1 MGAASCDLCAH
12 YVYDEEDDFS
22 ECMVNMDEDDYARFI
37 TSSYESCPYFQLDDE
52 YKPVSSFSYLLYYT
66 YFLKDS
72 RRSVR

>member
-52 YKPVSSFSYLLYYT
+52 
-66 YFLKDS
+66 
-72 RRSVR
+72 

>member
-12 YVYDEEDDFS
+12 YVYDFS

-52 YKPVSSFSYLLYYT
+52 YKV
-66 YFLKDS
+66 
-72 RRSVR
+72 VRKQM

>member
-37 TSSYESCPYFQLDDE
+37 TSSYESCPYCQLDDE
-52 YKPVSSFSYLLYYT
+52 YKV
-66 YFLKDS
+66 
-72 RRSVR
+72 VRKQM

>member
-52 YKPVSSFSYLLYYT
+52 YKVCLLYT
-66 YFLKDS
+66 SPSPRDS
-72 RRSVR
+72 

>member
-52 YKPVSSFSYLLYYT
+52 YKVVRKQMLACLLI
-66 YFLKDS
+66 FLFIMIIPIF
-72 RRSVR
+72 